1 MIIDA
6 HTHILYDIDDGA
18 KDISESLR
26 LIQLEIENDVD
37 IIVLTPHF
45 DPYNDSAEIFTKK
58 RREHY
63 DILSQN
69 IRDKN
74 DKSDKNITLIL
85 GSETLYSPLLMYY
98 STLEPLCISGTRFI
112 LIEFVPD
119 MKFGRAFF
127 DEFNKLIIKFDI
139 IPIIAHIERCNN
151 IYNKVNIIKKF
162 RQSGCVIQLNAGYI
176 INNIGRKS
184 VKRLFKHGYID
195 MVASDCHDS
204 EKRPPNLKEAILL
217 INEKYDGYYDKI
229 LSNKYKIA
237 SEYT

>member
-74 DKSDKNITLIL
+74 DKNDKSDKNITLIL

-139 IPIIAHIERCNN
+139 IVKYFYYRIVIGSIITVNNHIDNQLPDSFQRVLTLTRF
-151 IYNKVNIIKKF
+151 IGLDVFVYKSHRF
-162 RQSGCVIQLNAGYI
+162 FGCSKQIC
-176 INNIGRKS
+176 
-184 VKRLFKHGYID
+184 F
-195 MVASDCHDS
+195 
-204 EKRPPNLKEAILL
+204 
-217 INEKYDGYYDKI
+217 
-229 LSNKYKIA
+229 
-237 SEYT
+237 